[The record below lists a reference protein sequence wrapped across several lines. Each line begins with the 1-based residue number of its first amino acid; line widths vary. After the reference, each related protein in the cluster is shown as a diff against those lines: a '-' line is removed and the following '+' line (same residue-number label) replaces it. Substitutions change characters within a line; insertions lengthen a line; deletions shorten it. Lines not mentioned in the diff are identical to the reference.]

1 MATPLRVLIV
11 EDQPSDAELIV
22 HELRRGGFDPNWQ
35 RVESEAGYLASLHHN
50 LDIVLSDYTMPQFDG
65 LRALRLLQ
73 RQELD
78 VPFIIVTGTVGEEAA
93 VECLKQGAAD
103 YLLKDRLA
111 RLGPAVRQA
120 LQKKLLRDEKQQ
132 AEEALQAE
140 AQISAAL
147 ARMGR
152 ELIASLDT
160 PTLLERLCQLI
171 VEVLGCDYSSTF
183 FWQPKEKAY
192 VAVATY
198 GHNAERKEILRALKI
213 PPEAVTGLITCLQQE
228 DVVEI
233 APATAFPLVSEVLLR
248 QFGET
253 AVLNLALRRGK
264 ELIGYQSAGYLGR
277 GGFSSTQKRIAQG
290 IAQLASLALENARL
304 LQQAE
309 SANRL
314 KSDFLATM
322 SHELRTPL
330 HIILG
335 YTDLLLEGEFGRLTS
350 EQRET
355 MWRVDR
361 SARELYELISA
372 TLDVSRLE
380 AGRLPVESQ
389 EVVVADLFA
398 ELKRELQTGREKPGV
413 RLSWR
418 VAPQLPVLRTD
429 RTKLKVIIK
438 NLLSNAVKF
447 TETGSITVKA
457 YSRKGGVELCVADTG
472 IGMTPEA
479 LEVIFEPFRQLES
492 YLTRHYEGVG
502 LGLYIVRQF
511 VELLQGRIAVTS
523 EVGRGSTFRVWLPLE
538 LSPHL

>member
-1 MATPLRVLIV
+1 MTTPLRVLIV
-11 EDQPSDAELIV
+11 EDQPSDAELV
-22 HELRRGGFDPNWQ
+22 VRELRRGGFDPDWQ
-35 RVESEAGYLASLHHN
+35 RVDSEADYLANLHHD

-73 RQELD
+73 GQGFD
-78 VPFIIVTGTVGEEAA
+78 VPFIVVTGPVSEEAA

-140 AQISAAL
+140 AQIAAAL

-171 VEVLGCDYSSTF
+171 VEVLGCDYSITF

-192 VAVATY
+192 VVVATY
-198 GHNAERKEILRALKI
+198 GYNEEQREILRAFKI
-213 PPEAVTGLITCLQQE
+213 PPEAVAGLINRLRQE

-233 APATAFPLVSEVLLR
+233 EPATVSSLVSEALLR
-248 QFGET
+248 PFGVT
-253 AVLNLALRRGK
+253 AVLDLALRRGK
-264 ELIGYQSAGYLGR
+264 DLIGYQSAGYLGR
-277 GGFSSTQKRIAQG
+277 SGFSATQKRIAQG
-290 IAQLASLALENARL
+290 IAQLASLALQNARL

-330 HIILG
+330 HIIMG
-335 YTDLLLEGEFGRLTS
+335 YTDLLLEGEFGRLTA
-350 EQRET
+350 EQMDT
-355 MWRVDR
+355 IWRVER
-361 SARELYELISA
+361 SARELFELISA

-398 ELKRELQTGREKPGV
+398 ELKRELPAGREKSGV
-413 RLSWR
+413 RVSWR

-447 TETGSITVKA
+447 TEAGSISVKA
-457 YSRKGGVELCVADTG
+457 RPRKGGVEVCVTDTG

-479 LEVIFEPFRQLES
+479 LEIIFEPFRQLEG

-511 VELLQGRIAVTS
+511 VGLVQGRIDVTS

-538 LSPHL
+538 LPPHL